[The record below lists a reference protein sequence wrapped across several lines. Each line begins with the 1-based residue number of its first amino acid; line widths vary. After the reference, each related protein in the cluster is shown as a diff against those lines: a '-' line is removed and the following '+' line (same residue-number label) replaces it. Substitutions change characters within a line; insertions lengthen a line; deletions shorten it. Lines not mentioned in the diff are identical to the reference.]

1 MATKLPKPFKKYVD
15 KYYVPSFGEFPLNP
29 ADRMALGIEIAPE
42 FTEALEEYRAR
53 ALYQGALDDKTK
65 QLMAV
70 SHLAARASAG
80 TYWHA
85 KAARKYGA
93 SWAELH
99 KAVEI
104 AALFNGFSAINEGAQ
119 ALVRLW
125 KEEQGVKEKKGAK
138 GKGRPR

>member
-1 MATKLPKPFKKYVD
+1 MADKLPKALRKLVDATYVE
-15 KYYVPSFGEFPLNP
+15 PFGEFPLFPNQ
-29 ADRMALGIEIAPE
+29 RMALGVEHAPE
-42 FTEALEEYRAR
+42 FTESLEAFRATALFE
-53 ALYQGALDDKTK
+53 GALDDKTR

-104 AALFNGFSAINEGAQ
+104 AVLFNGFSAINEGGQ

-125 KEEQGVKEKKGAK
+125 REEQEAK
-138 GKGRPR
+138 GKKVRKPKGRN

>member
-1 MATKLPKPFKKYVD
+1 MAAKLPKKFQKYVD
-15 KYYVPSFGEFPLNP
+15 KTYIASFGEFPLFPNQ
-29 ADRMALGIEIAPE
+29 RMALGIEHAPA
-42 FTEALEEYRAR
+42 FTEALEEYRMK
-53 ALYQGALDDKTK
+53 ALYEGPLDDKTK

-85 KAARKYGA
+85 KAARTYGA
-93 SWAELH
+93 SWGELH

-104 AALFNGFSAINEGAQ
+104 AALFNGFSAINEGGQ

-125 KEEQGVKEKKGAK
+125 REEQEAK
-138 GKGRPR
+138 GKKVRKTEGRN

>member
-1 MATKLPKPFKKYVD
+1 MAGKLPKALRKYVD
-15 KYYVPSFGEFPLNP
+15 KYYVPSFGEFPLFPNQRMTLGAELAP
-29 ADRMALGIEIAPE
+29 A
-42 FTEALEEYRAR
+42 FTEALEAFRAE
-53 ALYQGALDDKTK
+53 ALYEGALDDKTK
-65 QLMAV
+65 QLMAL

-93 SWAELH
+93 TWAELH

-104 AALFNGFSAINEGAQ
+104 AALFNGFSAINEGGQ

-125 KEEQGVKEKKGAK
+125 REEQEAK
-138 GKGRPR
+138 GKKVKAPKGRN

>member
-1 MATKLPKPFKKYVD
+1 MADKLPRKFQKYVD
-15 KYYVPSFGEFPLNP
+15 KTYMASFGEFPLFPNQ
-29 ADRMALGIEIAPE
+29 RMSLGIEHAPE
-42 FTEALEEYRAR
+42 FTESLEEFRAK
-53 ALYQGALDDKTK
+53 ALYEGALDDKTK
-65 QLMAV
+65 QLMAL

-93 SWAELH
+93 TWPELH

-104 AALFNGFSAINEGAQ
+104 AALFNGFSAINEGGQ

-125 KEEQGVKEKKGAK
+125 REEQEAK
-138 GKGRPR
+138 GKKVKKPKGRN